1 MSQIDSADR
10 HEIYL
15 SRLTTQLLNS
25 HIYPSLEAAYKAA
38 RALLLDAESIDS
50 IIVMKK
56 LQREIGSLAAEE
68 LRKGWDETTVG
79 LEEMA
84 AYEAG
89 YAAKLTGAE
98 IGASLSVPAA
108 DKVKSY
114 IDRSVMTLTSGSRV
128 TSGAW
133 AEFVNGSIDSAV
145 RQYNGIIA
153 SGYQNGQTVGQMAA
167 RIRES
172 SQELLR
178 GQAEVLART
187 GQSHYANQAREAMAL
202 DNRSVIKFRVVIAT
216 FDNRTTYTCFHFG
229 SPPQNVIPIERQDY
243 PRFPAHFGCRTIY
256 VYTNDPAKL
265 KQGTKAAVGG
275 KSGVEINPN
284 RKLQYRGRKDS
295 DIFKAGQIEAGESM
309 DSWLR
314 RQPDWF
320 IEDSLDGQTRFK
332 LFKDGGLTI
341 SRFADLTGRP
351 LTLAELRERDA
362 AAFKRAGLN

>member
-50 IIVMKK
+50 IVIMKK
-56 LQREIGSLAAEE
+56 LQREIGAVAAEE
-68 LRKGWDETTVG
+68 LRKGWGDATEG

-98 IGASLSVPAA
+98 VGAALSVPAA
-108 DKVKSY
+108 AKVKSY
-114 IDRSVMTLTSGSRV
+114 IDKSVMTLTSGSRV

-145 RQYNGIIA
+145 KQFNGIIA
-153 SGYQNGQTVGQMAA
+153 QGYQSGQTVGQMSKS
-167 RIRES
+167 IQQS
-172 SQELLR
+172 SQGILR

-202 DNRSVIKFRVVIAT
+202 DNRSVIKYRVFVAT
-216 FDNRTTYTCFHFG
+216 FDNRTTLGCRALNGKSWEIGDDAYPRLPLHFG
-229 SPPQNVIPIERQDY
+229 ERS
-243 PRFPAHFGCRTIY
+243 IY

-275 KSGVEINPN
+275 KAGSKIDPDRE
-284 RKLQYRGRKDS
+284 LQYRGKKDL
-295 DIFKAGQIEAGESM
+295 DIFKPGQISSGESM
-309 DSWLR
+309 DEWMR
-314 RQPDWF
+314 RQPAWF
-320 IEDSLDGQTRFK
+320 IEDSLGAKRAQ
-332 LFKDGGLTI
+332 LFKDGGLSI
-341 SRFADLTGRP
+341 DKFADVTGRP
-351 LTLAELRERDA
+351 LTLAELRDLDA
-362 AAFKRAGLN
+362 AAFKRAGL

>member
-1 MSQIDSADR
+1 MSQIDNSDR

-25 HIYPSLEAAYKAA
+25 HVYPSLEAAYKAA

-50 IIVMKK
+50 IVIMKK

-68 LRKGWDETTVG
+68 LRKGWDDATAG

-89 YAAKLTGAE
+89 YAAKLTSAE
-98 IGASLSVPAA
+98 IGAALSVPAA

-114 IDRSVMTLTSGSRV
+114 IDKSVMTLTSGSRV

-153 SGYQNGQTVGQMAA
+153 SGYQNGQTVGQMA
-167 RIRES
+167 RSIRES
-172 SQELLR
+172 SQGLLR

-187 GQSHYANQAREAMAL
+187 GQSHYANQAREAMAI
-202 DNRSVIKFRVVIAT
+202 DNRSVIKFRVFIAT
-216 FDNRTTYTCFHFG
+216 FDNRTTLQCRALAGKSWAITDDNYPRLPLHFG
-229 SPPQNVIPIERQDY
+229 ERS
-243 PRFPAHFGCRTIY
+243 IY

-265 KQGTKAAVGG
+265 KQGTKASVGG
-275 KSGVEINPN
+275 KSGVEIDPE

-295 DIFKAGQIEAGESM
+295 DIFKPGQIEAGESM

-320 IEDSLDGQTRFK
+320 IEDSLGPTRAK
-332 LFKDGGLTI
+332 LFKDGRL
-341 SRFADLTGRP
+341 SVDKFADLTGRP
-351 LTLAELRERDA
+351 LTLAELRELDA
-362 AAFKRAGLN
+362 AAFKRASL